1 MILGCG
7 WRFGRRT
14 ALALAFGN
22 CAIAAGLRADRNAP
36 GEEARAKIEAA
47 AATKVKFDLE
57 DNPGE
62 MRGLATMPL
71 ALVRNLAN
79 KRLDAHTT
87 TRCQISP
94 EAYLG
99 RPARINHVI
108 TPRNLLGAIWAQF
121 MRAVEG
127 HAHFR
132 NCEQCGGPFEV
143 SGRKYNGK
151 RSDARYCGSTCK
163 VAAHRRRHGKTK
175 RTHPR
180 RARTRK
186 LARTE
191 TKARS
196 PQKPRD
202 KAQA

>member
-127 HAHFR
+127 HAHF
-132 NCEQCGGPFEV
+132 
-143 SGRKYNGK
+143 
-151 RSDARYCGSTCK
+151 
-163 VAAHRRRHGKTK
+163 
-175 RTHPR
+175 
-180 RARTRK
+180 
-186 LARTE
+186 
-191 TKARS
+191 
-196 PQKPRD
+196 PQL
-202 KAQA
+202 

>member
-1 MILGCG
+1 
-7 WRFGRRT
+7 
-14 ALALAFGN
+14 
-22 CAIAAGLRADRNAP
+22 
-36 GEEARAKIEAA
+36 
-47 AATKVKFDLE
+47 
-57 DNPGE
+57 
-62 MRGLATMPL
+62 MP
-71 ALVRNLAN
+71 
-79 KRLDAHTT
+79 
-87 TRCQISP
+87 IS
-94 EAYLG
+94 
-99 RPARINHVI
+99 
-108 TPRNLLGAIWAQF
+108 
-121 MRAVEG
+121 
-127 HAHFR
+127 R